1 MTIGILANLR
11 KPKLFEIIIPFL
23 NWLSQKEIRVILD
36 HDLYSAL
43 PAKPNGILGLEPER
57 FVQESDVVIAMGGDG
72 TMLLA
77 ARQIGKFEKP
87 LLGVNLGGLGF
98 LAEVSVDELYPRM
111 EKFLR
116 KEYRI
121 EKRMVLEVQIEEE
134 NKHKIYYGLNDI
146 VLDRGKSPRIL
157 PIHVEVNSIFFNR
170 YVSDGLII
178 ATPTGSTAYSLS
190 TSGPV
195 VVPNLECM
203 ILSPICPHSLSA
215 RPTVISPDSIVS
227 LRVESPV
234 EAMLSIDGQIHTPV
248 SHDTKM
254 TIRKADHAVHLVLF
268 HDHDYFDLL
277 RRKLH
282 WGDPLRK

>member
-11 KPKLFEIIIPFL
+11 KSKLFEILPPFL
-23 NWLSQKEIRVILD
+23 DWLSKKQIRIVLD
-36 HDLYSAL
+36 NDLYHAL
-43 PAKPNGILGLEPER
+43 PSKPNEIPGLDPER
-57 FVQESDVVIAMGGDG
+57 FVQQSDVILAMGGDG

-77 ARQIGKFEKP
+77 ARRIGKAEKP

-111 EKFLR
+111 EKFFR

-121 EKRMVLEVQIEEE
+121 EKRMVLEVQVEKGNE
-134 NKHKIYYGLNDI
+134 KQTFYGLNDI
-146 VLDRGKSPRIL
+146 VLDRGGSPRIIQ
-157 PIHVEVNSIFFNR
+157 IHVEVNSIFFNR
-170 YVSDGLII
+170 YVSDGLIV

-190 TSGPV
+190 ASGPV

-215 RPTVISPDSIVS
+215 RPTVIAPDSIVS
-227 LRVESPV
+227 LQIESPL
-234 EAMLSIDGQIHTPV
+234 EAMLSMDGQIHTSV
-248 SHDTKM
+248 SNSTKI
-254 TIRKADHAVHLVLF
+254 TVRKADHAVHLILF

-277 RRKLH
+277 RKKLH
-282 WGDPLRK
+282 WGDPLRR

>member
-11 KPKLFEIIIPFL
+11 KPKLFEIILPFL
-23 NWLSQKEIRVILD
+23 DWLSKKQIRVILAQ
-36 HDLYSAL
+36 DLYHRL
-43 PAKPNGILGLEPER
+43 PSKPDGIIGLEPER
-57 FVQESDVVIAMGGDG
+57 FVQESDVIIAMGGDG

-77 ARQIGKFEKP
+77 AREIGRLEKP

-98 LAEVSVDELYPRM
+98 LAEVSVDELYPKM

-121 EKRMVLEVQIEEE
+121 EKRMVLEVHVEEE
-134 NKHKIYYGLNDI
+134 KINRIFYGLNDI
-146 VLDRGKSPRIL
+146 VVDRGGSPRIIQ
-157 PIHVEVNSIFFNR
+157 IHVEVNSIFFNR

-190 TSGPV
+190 ASGPV

-215 RPTVISPDSIVS
+215 RPTVISPNSTVS
-227 LRVESPV
+227 LRVESPL
-234 EAMLSIDGQIHTPV
+234 A
-248 SHDTKM
+248 
-254 TIRKADHAVHLVLF
+254 F
-268 HDHDYFDLL
+268 H
-277 RRKLH
+277 
-282 WGDPLRK
+282 

>member
-11 KPKLFEIIIPFL
+11 KSKLFEILPPFL
-23 NWLSQKEIRVILD
+23 DWLSKKQIRIVLD
-36 HDLYSAL
+36 NDLYHAL
-43 PAKPNGILGLEPER
+43 PSKPNEIPGLDPER
-57 FVQESDVVIAMGGDG
+57 FVQESDVILAMGGDG

-77 ARQIGKFEKP
+77 ARRIGKAEKP

-111 EKFLR
+111 EKFFR

-121 EKRMVLEVQIEEE
+121 EKRMVLEVQVEKGNE
-134 NKHKIYYGLNDI
+134 KQTFYGLNDI
-146 VLDRGKSPRIL
+146 VLDRGGSPRIIQ
-157 PIHVEVNSIFFNR
+157 IHVEVNSIFFNR
-170 YVSDGLII
+170 YVSDGLIV

-190 TSGPV
+190 ASGPV

-215 RPTVISPDSIVS
+215 RPTVIAPDSIVS
-227 LRVESPV
+227 LRIESPL
-234 EAMLSIDGQIHTPV
+234 EAMLSMDGQIHTSV
-248 SHDTKM
+248 SNSTKI
-254 TIRKADHAVHLVLF
+254 TVRKADHAVHLILF

-277 RRKLH
+277 RKKLH
-282 WGDPLRK
+282 WGDPLRR